1 MMIPGLDSAKRAARR
16 AARNIG
22 LVVLAGVFL
31 LVGLG
36 FLTAAAFLGLAAI
49 NGPIFA
55 AIVLAL
61 VYAGIG
67 AVLVAVV
74 VSGEDRPEE
83 AKPEDQQI
91 PWATIVQVFTLGV
104 GAARGFRRRD

>member
-16 AARNIG
+16 AARNAA
-22 LVVLAGVFL
+22 LLLLAAVCL

-36 FLTAAAFLGLAAI
+36 FATAAAFIGLSAL

-61 VYAGIG
+61 VYAGAGAILVAAAVSG
-67 AVLVAVV
+67 RPEPGPSAEEPSISWPAVLQA
-74 VSGEDRPEE
+74 
-83 AKPEDQQI
+83 
-91 PWATIVQVFTLGV
+91 FTLGL
-104 GAARGFRRRD
+104 GAARGFSRRD